1 MPCCVK
7 IFSMWGFGEFKVFLF
22 SVDNSRKEECKP
34 IERSR
39 KGELLPVFLLCC
51 VVTVAVSWFIKF
63 LLRKCGFG
71 PNGVIPGSRA
81 ALLRIWLIE
90 FHQGM
95 FDIFA
100 AVENFAIQGFTI
112 QQTALIIMTLYS
124 FIVSIPF

>member
-51 VVTVAVSWFIKF
+51 DVPVLTGRLSWIYEKT
-63 LLRKCGFG
+63 RTH
-71 PNGVIPGSRA
+71 S
-81 ALLRIWLIE
+81 
-90 FHQGM
+90 
-95 FDIFA
+95 
-100 AVENFAIQGFTI
+100 
-112 QQTALIIMTLYS
+112 
-124 FIVSIPF
+124 

>member
-51 VVTVAVSWFIKF
+51 GPPGGEAPSRCMVGEE
-63 LLRKCGFG
+63 LRAKYGF
-71 PNGVIPGSRA
+71 SR
-81 ALLRIWLIE
+81 
-90 FHQGM
+90 
-95 FDIFA
+95 
-100 AVENFAIQGFTI
+100 
-112 QQTALIIMTLYS
+112 
-124 FIVSIPF
+124 